1 MITVI
6 DDSYLEDPLKIEH
19 VDQQQY
25 FDDKLDQTMED
36 GENAPPKYVH
46 SWQID
51 PPEPDPEEVFMK
63 DLNQNYLFGYLD
75 IEHIPKSRLVNILIG
90 ISKYMDR
97 YYFPDHRGDDQTET
111 IYGDSNNGKCY
122 VVKQLSDDDAAKYLM
137 GEYLRSFQGGA

>member
-6 DDSYLEDPLKIEH
+6 DDSYLDDPLKIEH

-25 FDDKLDQTMED
+25 FDDKLDQTMVD
-36 GENAPPKYVH
+36 GENAPPNYVH

-51 PPEPDPEEVFMK
+51 PPEPDPDEVFMK

-97 YYFPDHRGDDQTET
+97 YYFPDHRGDGQTET
-111 IYGDSNNGKCY
+111 IYDDSNNGKCY
-122 VVKQLSDDDAAKYLM
+122 VVKQLSADDAAKYLM

>member
-6 DDSYLEDPLKIEH
+6 DDSYLDDPLKIEH

-25 FDDKLDQTMED
+25 FDDKLDQTMVD

-51 PPEPDPEEVFMK
+51 PPEPDPDEVFMK

-111 IYGDSNNGKCY
+111 IYDDSNTGKCY
-122 VVKQLSDDDAAKYLM
+122 VVKQLSADDAAKYLM

>member
-6 DDSYLEDPLKIEH
+6 DDSYLDDPLKIEH

-25 FDDKLDQTMED
+25 FDDKLDQTMVD
-36 GENAPPKYVH
+36 GENAPPNYVH

-51 PPEPDPEEVFMK
+51 PPEPDPDEVFMK

-111 IYGDSNNGKCY
+111 IYDDSNNGKCY
-122 VVKQLSDDDAAKYLM
+122 VVKQLSADDAAKYLM

>member
-1 MITVI
+1 MITMI

-19 VDQQQY
+19 VDQEQY
-25 FDDKLDQTMED
+25 FDDGLEQTLVD

-63 DLNQNYLFGYLD
+63 DLNRNYLCGYLD
-75 IEHIPKSRLVNILIG
+75 IEHISKSQLVDILIG

-97 YYFPDHRGDDQTET
+97 YYFPDHRGDGQTET
-111 IYGDSNNGKCY
+111 IYADSNNEKCY
-122 VVKQLSDDDAAKYLM
+122 VVKQLSDDDAAKFLM
-137 GEYLRSFQGGA
+137 GEYLGSFQGGA

>member
-1 MITVI
+1 MITLT

-25 FDDKLDQTMED
+25 FDDKLDQTMVD

-51 PPEPDPEEVFMK
+51 PPEPDPDEVFMK
-63 DLNQNYLFGYLD
+63 DLNKNYLFGYLD

-97 YYFPDHRGDDQTET
+97 YYFPDHRGDGQTET
-111 IYGDSNNGKCY
+111 IYDDSNNGKCY
-122 VVKQLSDDDAAKYLM
+122 VVKQLSDDDAAKHLM

>member
-1 MITVI
+1 MITMI

-19 VDQQQY
+19 VNQQQY
-25 FDDKLDQTMED
+25 FDDKLDQAMVD
-36 GENAPPKYVH
+36 GKNAPPKYIP
-46 SWQID
+46 SWQLD

-111 IYGDSNNGKCY
+111 IYDDSNNGKCY
-122 VVKQLSDDDAAKYLM
+122 VVKQLSDDDAAKYLT
-137 GEYLRSFQGGA
+137 GEYFRSFQGGA

>member
-25 FDDKLDQTMED
+25 FDDKLDQTMVD

-111 IYGDSNNGKCY
+111 IYDDSNNGKCY
-122 VVKQLSDDDAAKYLM
+122 VVKQLSADDAAKYLM

>member
-19 VDQQQY
+19 VNQQQY
-25 FDDKLDQTMED
+25 FDDKLDQTMLD

-97 YYFPDHRGDDQTET
+97 YYFPDHRGDGQTET
-111 IYGDSNNGKCY
+111 IYDDSNNGKCY
-122 VVKQLSDDDAAKYLM
+122 VVKQLSADDAAKYLM